1 VNHQQH
7 STPWGAPASRTG
19 GAVKSRDPNRSMHP
33 REARVEFRATP
44 ARTARA
50 IRHLLTV
57 EETAATRGHAALA
70 ALAGRKAAQ
79 AMAQLAARR
88 ARFDRTD
95 PRSIW

>member
-1 VNHQQH
+1 MTDQQP
-7 STPWGAPASRTG
+7 STAPSRIIVRPFTTSPG
-19 GAVKSRDPNRSMHP
+19 
-33 REARVEFRATP
+33 
-44 ARTARA
+44 RTARA
-50 IRHLLTV
+50 IRHLLAV

-79 AMAQLAARR
+79 AMAQLHRR

>member
-1 VNHQQH
+1 M
-7 STPWGAPASRTG
+7 RTDG
-19 GAVKSRDPNRSMHP
+19 FAAGDQPDTHESNRGMLSEERVRIVSVKFP
-33 REARVEFRATP
+33 P

-50 IRHLLTV
+50 IRHLLAV

-79 AMAQLAARR
+79 AMAQLHRR

>member
-1 VNHQQH
+1 MV
-7 STPWGAPASRTG
+7 AP
-19 GAVKSRDPNRSMHP
+19 
-33 REARVEFRATP
+33 EAATP
-44 ARTARA
+44 GARSKGVSVDTDRQDRTTTRPFASSRARTLRA

-88 ARFDRTD
+88 ARFDRSD
-95 PRSIW
+95 PRSVW